1 MLIKRLIT
9 ATLPLYL
16 SIAGAIALSSQV
28 LADGYNMPPKM
39 LADLVDAPRQPGT
52 TLSQNRELIAFLKRP
67 GAQSIVELAQPEETL
82 AGLRINPLNFA
93 PARSTGFTGIE
104 IRSMKDDSK
113 VVVQDLPEGK
123 VMSVSF
129 SPNNEHL
136 AFILETPNKL
146 TLWNYNLAEKKVFQ
160 VSDVAI
166 NAALGGSRYQWKK
179 DSSGFITRIAVAK
192 PEDAPSQ
199 QQSTPLPVIQTSD
212 GKKAAVRTYSN
223 LLKTPHDEALFE
235 FLTTSQLA
243 EISLKGDITKLG
255 KRGIIRGFS
264 YSPNDEYLLVM
275 QYKKPFSYLV
285 PASRFPMMT
294 QVWSPSG
301 ELVKTIADLPSGE
314 SIPKG
319 FDSTMEGRRSIGWRS
334 DKAATLVWAEAQDGG
349 NMSNDVPFHDAVYTW
364 EAPFTQQ
371 PTKMMDIE
379 RRYAGIEWGDD
390 DFAMVSDWRFSDRKL
405 RTWKFNP
412 SDLKEEKVLFQERS
426 YNDRYN
432 DPGDFVYQRNDFG
445 VNVIKED
452 NGKVLLTGIGA
463 SPKGN
468 IPFMDAFNFNT
479 QEKTRLWESE
489 APYYERVL
497 LTLSDDAN
505 TVLTVRESQSE
516 QPNFFIRDIEDNTLT
531 QFTDFPHPSPAFVGI
546 TKEQIKYKR
555 ADGVELSGTLYLP
568 PGYDKSQG
576 PLPVLMW
583 AYPLEYKDAS
593 VASQVTESPYEFVRV
608 SYWGPMP
615 HLAQG
620 FAVFDDPKMPI
631 IGAQDDL
638 PNDSFREQLVSSA
651 QAAVDVLVERGIA
664 DKDRIAIAGHSYG
677 AFMVANLLAHS
688 DLFKAGIARSG
699 AYNRTLTPFGFQGEE
714 RSFWEG
720 QSVYANMSP
729 FFHAEKIDEPM
740 LMIHGSDDPNSGTFP
755 MQSERMFAALKG
767 LGATARL
774 VMLPHEQHGY
784 RARESLLHMM
794 WEQYEWLD
802 KYVVES
808 KTVSNSDTTEQETTS
823 VDLAQ
828 SGPN

>member
-1 MLIKRLIT
+1 MSAQAEEYK
-9 ATLPLYL
+9 A
-16 SIAGAIALSSQV
+16 
-28 LADGYNMPPKM
+28 PPKM
-39 LADLVDAPRQPGT
+39 MADLVDAPRQPGT
-52 TLSQNRELIAFLKRP
+52 AVSRNNQYIAFLKRP

-82 AGLRINPLNFA
+82 AGLRINPANFA
-93 PARSTGFTGIE
+93 PARSTGFTAIE
-104 IRSMKDDSK
+104 IRSMDSNK
-113 VVVQDLPEGK
+113 TSKIENLPEGK
-123 VMSVSF
+123 IMTVRF
-129 SPNNEHL
+129 SPDSKNL
-136 AFILETPNKL
+136 AFLLEQPDSL
-146 TLWNYNLAEKKVFQ
+146 TLWNYELASKELKQ
-160 VSDVAI
+160 VSDKAI
-166 NAALGGSRYQWKK
+166 NASLGGARYRWKG
-179 DSSGFITRIAVAK
+179 DSSGFITRLTVASAS
-192 PEDAPSQ
+192 DAPKQ
-199 QQSTPLPVIQTSD
+199 AAAAPLPIVQTSD

-243 EISLKGDITKLG
+243 SIDLNG
-255 KRGIIRGFS
+255 KVSKIGEPGIIRGYS
-264 YSPNDEYLLVM
+264 YSPNRNFLLVS
-275 QYKKPFSYLV
+275 QLKKPFSYLV
-285 PASRFPMMT
+285 PASRFPLLT
-294 QVWSPSG
+294 QVWTTDG
-301 ELVKTIADLPSGE
+301 KLVETIADLPSGE

-319 FDSTMEGRRSIGWRS
+319 FDSTLEGRRSISWRS
-334 DKAATLVWAEAQDGG
+334 DMPQTLMWAEAQDGG
-349 NMSNDVPFHDAVYTW
+349 NMSNDVEFHDAVYTW
-364 EAPFTQQ
+364 EVGAGEPA
-371 PTKMMDIE
+371 KKLLDIE
-379 RRYAGIEWGDD
+379 RRFAGIEWGDD

-412 SDLKEEKVLFQERS
+412 SDLSEEKVLFQERS

-432 DPGDFVYQRNDFG
+432 DPGDFVYELNGLGQY
-445 VNVIKED
+445 VIKED
-452 NGKVLLTGIGA
+452 DGKVLLTGRGA

-468 IPFMDAFNFNT
+468 IPFMDAYDFNT
-479 QEKTRLWESE
+479 QSKTRLWASE
-489 APYYERVL
+489 APYYERIIMP
-497 LTLSDDAN
+497 LSDDAN
-505 TVLTVRESQSE
+505 KVLTVRESQTE
-516 QPNFFIRDIEDNTLT
+516 QPNFFIRDIKKNSLK
-531 QFTDFPHPSPAFVGI
+531 QMTDFPHPSPAFVGV
-546 TKEQIKYKR
+546 TKEKIEYTR
-555 ADGVELSGTLYLP
+555 ADGVALSGTLYLP
-568 PGYDKSQG
+568 PGYDKSKG

-583 AYPLEYKDAS
+583 AYPLEYKDAA

-631 IGAQDDL
+631 IGSGDNL

-651 QAAVDVLVERGIA
+651 QAAVDVLVERGVA

-688 DLFKAGIARSG
+688 DIFKAGIARSG

-720 QSVYANMSP
+720 QPVYASMSP

-740 LMIHGSDDPNSGTFP
+740 LMIHGKDDPNSGTFP

-802 KYVVES
+802 TYVLES
-808 KTVSNSDTTEQETTS
+808 DKK
-823 VDLAQ
+823 
-828 SGPN
+828 